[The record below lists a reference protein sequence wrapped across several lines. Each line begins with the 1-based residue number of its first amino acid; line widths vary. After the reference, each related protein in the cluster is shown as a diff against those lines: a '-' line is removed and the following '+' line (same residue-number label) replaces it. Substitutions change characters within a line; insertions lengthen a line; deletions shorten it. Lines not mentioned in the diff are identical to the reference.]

1 MGLAYCSVDDLAQT
15 AVKYRQNM
23 AGFGSADTVTLT
35 TEDLQQF
42 IADASDMV
50 RGFYR
55 PRYTVEVIDA
65 YAPTF
70 PPLIVT
76 ATKLQAA
83 ILLYERAGAV
93 NADAD
98 APIIERL
105 QMQLKR
111 VKHQIGGGLVLD
123 ADSVEVVQDLGVEL
137 YQESAT
143 DRLEELLNEPRY

>member
-1 MGLAYCSVDDLAQT
+1 MGLSYCSVDDLAQT

-23 AGFGSADTVTLT
+23 AGYGAEGDITLT

-50 RGFYR
+50 RGYYR
-55 PRYTVEVIDA
+55 PRYTVEVIDS
-65 YAPTF
+65 YSPTF

-76 ATKLQAA
+76 ATKIQAA

-98 APIIERL
+98 AAIIARL
-105 QMQLKR
+105 EKQLKR

-123 ADSVEVVQDLGVEL
+123 ADSVEVLQDLGVEL
-137 YQESAT
+137 YQQEGS
-143 DRLEELLNEPRY
+143 DRLEELLNEPRC